1 MHKYKKEIFLLIA
14 LIILVSYFYFLLVNF
29 DAEYSQIFYVILTIL
44 SFVSLFYIFYY
55 AFGFV
60 FIVSFLA
67 TWLFLHL
74 VDFTNYL
81 HGYKLYMLFLSIILI
96 GIFLLI
102 NIFKKNYIFILGS
115 FLAIMYVFIIS
126 VSSFFSI
133 NWGPPDPHYFLF
145 FFGPYYD

>member
-1 MHKYKKEIFLLIA
+1 MRKYKKEIFLLIG

-29 DAEYSQIFYVILTIL
+29 DTEYSQIFYFILTIL

-60 FIVSFLA
+60 FIFSFLA

-74 VDFTNYL
+74 INFTHYL
-81 HGYKLYMLFLSIILI
+81 HGYKLYMLFLPIILI

-102 NIFKKNYIFILGS
+102 NIFKKNYVFILGS

-126 VSSFFSI
+126 VSSIFTI